1 MIFDPETMD
10 PTACYK
16 LLIGSVVPR
25 AIGWAST
32 LTPDGIP
39 NLAPFSFSTVV
50 SRKPPMVSLSIQPRS
65 DRRQLKDKLKV
76 AKDWKI
82 ASEIILPVPPAR
94 AVDRHPS

>member
-10 PTACYK
+10 ATACYK

-39 NLAPFSFSTVV
+39 NLAPLLVFRAGAPTQED
-50 SRKPPMVSLSIQPRS
+50 L
-65 DRRQLKDKLKV
+65 
-76 AKDWKI
+76 I
-82 ASEIILPVPPAR
+82 ALAIE
-94 AVDRHPS
+94 

>member
-1 MIFDPETMD
+1 MMIFDPETMD
-10 PTACYK
+10 ATACYK
-16 LLIGSVVPR
+16 LLIGSLVPR

-82 ASEIILPVPPAR
+82 ASEIILPVPKDCMWSMR
-94 AVDRHPS
+94 R

>member
-39 NLAPFSFSTVV
+39 NLAPLLDTYHIRTDPLEGDDNAIVEC
-50 SRKPPMVSLSIQPRS
+50 LSPHRCIYQ
-65 DRRQLKDKLKV
+65 RRQAHV
-76 AKDWKI
+76 
-82 ASEIILPVPPAR
+82 R
-94 AVDRHPS
+94 